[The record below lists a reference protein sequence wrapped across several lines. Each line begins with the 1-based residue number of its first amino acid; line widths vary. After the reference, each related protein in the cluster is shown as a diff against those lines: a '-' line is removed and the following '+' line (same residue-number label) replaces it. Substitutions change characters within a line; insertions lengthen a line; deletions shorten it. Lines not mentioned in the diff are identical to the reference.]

1 MKKILSAIIILLGG
15 LASNSNGSELKES
28 STSLDMVSLRPFL
41 VAVTQHIDSGF
52 GSQQIDKVCDL
63 AKKLRIEKEK
73 TIKFKVTYN
82 SENEPLV
89 VHLYKDDI
97 DVIDVFIFSTEK
109 ITKEIDQSMERFF
122 ESINQ

>member
-1 MKKILSAIIILLGG
+1 
-15 LASNSNGSELKES
+15 
-28 STSLDMVSLRPFL
+28 MVSLRPFL